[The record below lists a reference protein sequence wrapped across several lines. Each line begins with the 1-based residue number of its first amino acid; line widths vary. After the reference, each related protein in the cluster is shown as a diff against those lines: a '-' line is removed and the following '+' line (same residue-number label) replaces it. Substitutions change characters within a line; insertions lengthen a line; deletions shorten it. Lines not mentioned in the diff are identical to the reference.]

1 MVNPRWFNDTKYDD
15 TGDYGRTFN
24 NNNTDKNTNK
34 DEDNPTPTHECV
46 VCATKIYIQSET
58 RKRPPHYCKKCQE
71 VNYHVKINR

>member
-58 RKRPPHYCKKCQE
+58 RKRPPHYCKKCEE